1 MELQTY
7 LDHVNQ
13 GKRLEGGSEV
23 HAFMT
28 QAARRAQ
35 QITAEINTGY
45 HDGEELRALFSQLIG
60 KPVDE
65 GFGLFPPFTTDFGKN
80 ITLGK
85 RVFINSGC
93 RFQDQGGITIGDD
106 VLLGHNVVLAT
117 LNHDPVVARRASMLP
132 APIVIGDKVWIGA
145 NATVLPGVTIG
156 KGAIVA
162 AGGCGAQE
170 APAPAEP
177 QTPSQEEL
185 AMTTCTLSVGDQTYS
200 VTLADTE
207 AARALAARLP
217 LTLSMTE
224 LNGNEKYANL
234 DQPLPTA
241 ATQPGEIHTGDLM
254 LYGADCLVLFYGDFT
269 TAYSYT
275 PLGRLADPTGLAAAL
290 GTGGVTV
297 TLTAN

>member
-1 MELQTY
+1 MNLEEFLHA
-7 LDHVNQ
+7 LNSGEPVQ
-13 GKRLEGGSEV
+13 GGGET
-23 HAFMT
+23 HQFMHIASQ
-28 QAARRAQ
+28 QALR
-35 QITAEINTGY
+35 ITAEINGSY
-45 HDGEELRALFSQLIG
+45 HTPEELRALFSQLIG

-162 AGGCGAQE
+162 AGAVVHRDVPPFTVVGGV
-170 APAPAEP
+170 PARILREL
-177 QTPSQEEL
+177 SQEER
-185 AMTTCTLSVGDQTYS
+185 Q
-200 VTLADTE
+200 
-207 AARALAARLP
+207 
-217 LTLSMTE
+217 
-224 LNGNEKYANL
+224 
-234 DQPLPTA
+234 
-241 ATQPGEIHTGDLM
+241 
-254 LYGADCLVLFYGDFT
+254 
-269 TAYSYT
+269 
-275 PLGRLADPTGLAAAL
+275 
-290 GTGGVTV
+290 
-297 TLTAN
+297 